1 MEQGIFW
8 RNQGILPREQRNSLR
23 KQAIEECGLVGR
35 GENVC
40 VHVDGRAARRLP
52 ARCRSCSAWEW
63 GSARKPHVPFDLPSR
78 RLVDPFA
85 RHGDCDHEGVD
96 RAIVSGES

>member
-40 VHVDGRAARRLP
+40 VHVEWQSRAAIAREVSLVLGLGMGQRAEAARAIRLAFPPTRRP
-52 ARCRSCSAWEW
+52 ICA
-63 GSARKPHVPFDLPSR
+63 SR
-78 RLVDPFA
+78 RL
-85 RHGDCDHEGVD
+85 R
-96 RAIVSGES
+96 S

>member
-35 GENVC
+35 RVC

-52 ARCRSCSAWEW
+52 ARCRSCSAWNGAAR
-63 GSARKPHVPFDLPSR
+63 GSRMGHSTCLPADSSTHLRVTAIAIR
-78 RLVDPFA
+78 R
-85 RHGDCDHEGVD
+85 
-96 RAIVSGES
+96 VSIGLL